1 MNGEDI
7 RLMESALLD
16 HARPA
21 ARGRQGDAIPVLL
34 SADERA
40 AV

>member
-16 HARPA
+16 HARPDARGQQGA
-21 ARGRQGDAIPVLL
+21 ARSALL
-34 SADERA
+34 SAA
-40 AV
+40 